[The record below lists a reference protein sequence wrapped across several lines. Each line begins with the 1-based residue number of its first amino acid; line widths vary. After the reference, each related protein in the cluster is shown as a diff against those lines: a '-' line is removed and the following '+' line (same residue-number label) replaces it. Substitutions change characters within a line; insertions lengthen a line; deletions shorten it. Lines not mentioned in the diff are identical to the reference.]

1 MHVRCYGLPNPIQW
15 QQPCDLHS
23 FFFYA
28 IIRTLRGSVME
39 ETKRKYWEK
48 EAIRISEMMH
58 RGFYEKTIH
67 PKDLD
72 DYLSQESFSW
82 IGAVEGENYLS
93 KKDAITAFSRQRDLH
108 EVPLISVGKGRYRV
122 QWVSDTVLLVL
133 SIIPLSTKKET
144 GLLLSENQRSTM
156 IFHIEK
162 DALRIVHIHVSNP
175 WSMMPDKK
183 QFPRSQ
189 GRSNYEYVQQVLS
202 EQTLSRYPDLSPRQ
216 KLILE
221 LLSQGKT
228 YKAIA
233 EALSISP
240 RTVRYH
246 VNELLTKFKVRTRA
260 ELLTAVQK

>member
-1 MHVRCYGLPNPIQW
+1 M
-15 QQPCDLHS
+15 
-23 FFFYA
+23 A
-28 IIRTLRGSVME
+28 
-39 ETKRKYWEK
+39 
-48 EAIRISEMMH
+48 
-58 RGFYEKTIH
+58 
-67 PKDLD
+67 
-72 DYLSQESFSW
+72 YLSQESFSW

-93 KKDAITAFSRQRDLH
+93 KKDAITAFSRQRDLQK
-108 EVPLISVGKGRYRV
+108 VPLIGVGKGRYHV

-133 SIIPLSTKKET
+133 SVIPLSTKKET
-144 GLLLSENQRSTM
+144 GLLLSENQRTTM
-156 IFHIEK
+156 IFHIEE

-183 QFPRSQ
+183 RFPHSQ

-202 EQTLSRYPDLSPRQ
+202 ERTLSRYPDLSPRQ

-246 VNELLTKFKVRTRA
+246 VNELLTSSRCVQERSCSQRCRSEKAGLTGKTLRPEMTWRESLPFTKKAARRRLFMDYISDTHRRACRT
-260 ELLTAVQK
+260 

>member
-1 MHVRCYGLPNPIQW
+1 
-15 QQPCDLHS
+15 
-23 FFFYA
+23 
-28 IIRTLRGSVME
+28 ME

-72 DYLSQESFSW
+72 GYLSQESFSW
-82 IGAVEGENYLS
+82 IGAVEG
-93 KKDAITAFSRQRDLH
+93 AITAFSRQRDLQ
-108 EVPLISVGKGRYRV
+108 EVPLIGVGKGRYRV

-156 IFHIEK
+156 IFHIEE

-183 QFPRSQ
+183 RFPRSQ

>member
-1 MHVRCYGLPNPIQW
+1 MDEARRKQW
-15 QQPCDLHS
+15 E
-23 FFFYA
+23 
-28 IIRTLRGSVME
+28 R
-39 ETKRKYWEK
+39 
-48 EAIRISEMMH
+48 EAIRISKMMYH
-58 RGFYEKTIH
+58 GFYEKTIH

-72 DYLSQESFSW
+72 DYLSQRSFSW
-82 IGAVEGENYLS
+82 IGAVEGENYVN
-93 KKDAITAFSRQRDLH
+93 KKDAITTFSRQRDLQ
-108 EVPLISVGKGRYRV
+108 EVPLLEVGKGRYRV

-133 SIIPLSTKKET
+133 AIIPLSTKKET

-156 IFHIEK
+156 VFRIE
-162 DALRIVHIHVSNP
+162 DGALRIAHIHVSNP

-183 QFPRSQ
+183 QFPHSL

-202 EQTLSRYPDLSPRQ
+202 ERTLSRYPDLSPRQ

-228 YKAIA
+228 YQAIA

-246 VNELLTKFKVRTRA
+246 VNELRTKFKVRTRA
-260 ELLTAVQK
+260 ELLAAVRKGE

>member
-1 MHVRCYGLPNPIQW
+1 
-15 QQPCDLHS
+15 
-23 FFFYA
+23 
-28 IIRTLRGSVME
+28 ME

-82 IGAVEGENYLS
+82 IGAVEGENYLN
-93 KKDAITAFSRQRDLH
+93 KKDAITAFSCQRDLQ
-108 EVPLISVGKGRYRV
+108 EVPLIGVGKGRYRV

-156 IFHIEK
+156 IFHIEE

-183 QFPRSQ
+183 RFPRSQ
-189 GRSNYEYVQQVLS
+189 GRSNYEYV
-202 EQTLSRYPDLSPRQ
+202 
-216 KLILE
+216 
-221 LLSQGKT
+221 
-228 YKAIA
+228 
-233 EALSISP
+233 
-240 RTVRYH
+240 
-246 VNELLTKFKVRTRA
+246 
-260 ELLTAVQK
+260 

>member
-1 MHVRCYGLPNPIQW
+1 MG
-15 QQPCDLHS
+15 
-23 FFFYA
+23 
-28 IIRTLRGSVME
+28 
-39 ETKRKYWEK
+39 ETKRRYWEK

-93 KKDAITAFSRQRDLH
+93 KKDAITAFSRQRDLQ
-108 EVPLISVGKGRYRV
+108 EVPLIGVGKGRYRV

-133 SIIPLSTKKET
+133 SVIPLSTKKET

-156 IFHIEK
+156 IFHIEE

-183 QFPRSQ
+183 RFPRSQ

-228 YKAIA
+228 YQAIA

>member
-1 MHVRCYGLPNPIQW
+1 
-15 QQPCDLHS
+15 
-23 FFFYA
+23 
-28 IIRTLRGSVME
+28 ME
-39 ETKRKYWEK
+39 ETKRRYWEK

-93 KKDAITAFSRQRDLH
+93 KKDAITDFSSQRDLN
-108 EVPLISVGKGRYRV
+108 EVPLISVGKGCYRV
-122 QWVSDTVLLVL
+122 QWVSDTVFLVL

-144 GLLLSENQRSTM
+144 GLLLSENQRGTM
-156 IFHIEK
+156 IFHIED

-183 QFPRSQ
+183 RFPRSQ

-202 EQTLSRYPDLSPRQ
+202 ERTLSRYPDLSPRQ

-260 ELLTAVQK
+260 ELLTTLQK

>member
-1 MHVRCYGLPNPIQW
+1 
-15 QQPCDLHS
+15 
-23 FFFYA
+23 
-28 IIRTLRGSVME
+28 ME

-93 KKDAITAFSRQRDLH
+93 KKDAITAFSRQRDLQ
-108 EVPLISVGKGRYRV
+108 EVPLIGVGKGRYRV

-156 IFHIEK
+156 IFLIEG

-183 QFPRSQ
+183 RFPRSQ

-202 EQTLSRYPDLSPRQ
+202 ERTLSRYPDLSPRQ

>member
-1 MHVRCYGLPNPIQW
+1 
-15 QQPCDLHS
+15 
-23 FFFYA
+23 
-28 IIRTLRGSVME
+28 ME

-48 EAIRISEMMH
+48 EAIRISEMLH

-93 KKDAITAFSRQRDLH
+93 KKDAITAFSRQRDLQ
-108 EVPLISVGKGRYRV
+108 EVPLIVVGKGRYRV

-156 IFHIEK
+156 IFHIEE

-183 QFPRSQ
+183 QFP
-189 GRSNYEYVQQVLS
+189 
-202 EQTLSRYPDLSPRQ
+202 RYPDLSPRQ

>member
-1 MHVRCYGLPNPIQW
+1 
-15 QQPCDLHS
+15 
-23 FFFYA
+23 
-28 IIRTLRGSVME
+28 ME

-93 KKDAITAFSRQRDLH
+93 KKDAITAFSRQRDLQ
-108 EVPLISVGKGRYRV
+108 EVPLIV
-122 QWVSDTVLLVL
+122 
-133 SIIPLSTKKET
+133 E
-144 GLLLSENQRSTM
+144 E
-156 IFHIEK
+156 
-162 DALRIVHIHVSNP
+162 DALRIVHIHVLNP

>member
-1 MHVRCYGLPNPIQW
+1 
-15 QQPCDLHS
+15 
-23 FFFYA
+23 
-28 IIRTLRGSVME
+28 ME

-82 IGAVEGENYLS
+82 IGAVEGENYLN
-93 KKDAITAFSRQRDLH
+93 KKDAITAFSCQRDLQ
-108 EVPLISVGKGRYRV
+108 EVPLIGVGKGRYRV

-144 GLLLSENQRSTM
+144 GLLLSENQRGTI
-156 IFHIEK
+156 IFHIED

-183 QFPRSQ
+183 RFPRSQ

-202 EQTLSRYPDLSPRQ
+202 ERTLSRYPDLSPRQ

-240 RTVRYH
+240 PHRPLPC
-246 VNELLTKFKVRTRA
+246 E
-260 ELLTAVQK
+260 